1 MHYEMN
7 SKIIK
12 NLKIN
17 SRNFDKKLIFLIKN
31 KLISYIIKFK
41 SPGYVK

>member
-12 NLKIN
+12 NFKIN
-17 SRNFDKKLIFLIKN
+17 SRNFDKKLIFFIKN
-31 KLISYIIKFK
+31 KLISYIKFK